1 MPRASGRIKPRD
13 RLGLNDPV
21 EDEPQPN
28 YREGKEEL
36 TTGEQIS
43 AVRRDIYN
51 TNEDTS
57 DMLDA
62 AIQTGANTNKQLVQ
76 QREQLRHAREDLDEV
91 DENNME
97 AERQMNRLETC
108 CCISLI
114 IQCCCCCCIDNK
126 PITKKKKAA
135 RTDKERDMKISKQEE
150 ERFQKQLNIARRRKD
165 VQEAQNKEGLTEEE
179 RHEEVHDKQLDLL
192 SAQLAV
198 LNDVAQDTSEELK
211 YQKDVVSDVSKIVT
225 LL

>member
-126 PITKKKKAA
+126 PITKKKKVLHY
-135 RTDKERDMKISKQEE
+135 RQTRYI
-150 ERFQKQLNIARRRKD
+150 RVQLYIK
-165 VQEAQNKEGLTEEE
+165 T
-179 RHEEVHDKQLDLL
+179 
-192 SAQLAV
+192 
-198 LNDVAQDTSEELK
+198 
-211 YQKDVVSDVSKIVT
+211 
-225 LL
+225 